1 MDLYNNTKKYVVK
14 IYDKLDANNDGTIEI
29 YELYPFFLI
38 CSVMLFFVI
47 MLKNLDILIIFK
59 QSKYF
64 IVLFTFLTLYSL
76 LKLIDYYNTFNIN
89 NKPTLDDKFYH
100 VLNIFV
106 LSFSVF
112 CLLYLSGLFFL
123 K

>member
-1 MDLYNNTKKYVVK
+1 MDLYNNIKKYVVK
-14 IYDKLDANNDGTIEI
+14 IYDNLDTNNDGTIEI

-38 CSVMLFFVI
+38 SSVMLFFVI
-47 MLKNLDILIIFK
+47 ILKNLNILIIFK

-64 IVLFTFLTLYSL
+64 IILFTFLTLYSL

-89 NKPTLDDKFYH
+89 NKPTVDDKFYH